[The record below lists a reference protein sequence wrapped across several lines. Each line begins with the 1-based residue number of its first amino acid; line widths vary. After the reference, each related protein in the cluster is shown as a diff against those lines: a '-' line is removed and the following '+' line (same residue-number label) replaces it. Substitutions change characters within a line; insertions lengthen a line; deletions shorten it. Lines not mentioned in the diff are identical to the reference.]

1 MFFFFFCMDIFIIF
15 LPRVVFIN
23 IKHNTMLTQNLQN
36 DQKTMLHQRKKIGHI
51 THGPHPA
58 LWHSCQ
64 RFQSPRIPYC
74 DSKQK
79 LFTASELYWNCSLF
93 VCLFFLSFIFLT
105 FRFQPHEG
113 SMFRYAEKCRF
124 ILLIHSAFIFDSGKK
139 ENTFVRKTSLG
150 QSLATTTLSKQIY
163 ET

>member
-1 MFFFFFCMDIFIIF
+1 MNIFIIF

-36 DQKTMLHQRKKIGHI
+36 DQKAMLHQRKKIGHI
-51 THGPHPA
+51 IHGPHPA

-113 SMFRYAEKCRF
+113 SMFRYAEMS
-124 ILLIHSAFIFDSGKK
+124 IHIINPFCVHLRQREKREYVCAKNFFGSVIGYDDAVQTNI
-139 ENTFVRKTSLG
+139 
-150 QSLATTTLSKQIY
+150 
-163 ET
+163 